1 MPAVPIDD
9 RDLKERADAA
19 VSTTIPGSVVGPILP
34 LQGGTSSI
42 TYRATVTA
50 PDGPPLEVVIKVAP
64 AGLAPTKNRD
74 VLRQARL
81 QRALT
86 GSGVPVPRVLAEHPG
101 EPPDVPPFF
110 VMTFED
116 GDCIEPSSRAGED
129 RLPPD
134 EVQARMLDAAR
145 ILGLLHSLEVDAL
158 GLADGEPRVDPGREL
173 DRWVQSLSACDED
186 LRIGDDVR
194 DRLLATV
201 PALDK
206 TALIHGDFRLGNT
219 LSAGN
224 RVVSVIDWEIWAL
237 GDPRVDLAWFLM
249 SCNPDERL
257 NRTVPEGAPANE
269 ELIKGYETARGA
281 KVRDLDWFAALVRYK
296 QLAITAL
303 LIRNARRRGQETTMQ
318 SALPALHSSARHLLD
333 LDG

>member
-1 MPAVPIDD
+1 
-9 RDLKERADAA
+9 
-19 VSTTIPGSVVGPILP
+19 
-34 LQGGTSSI
+34 
-42 TYRATVTA
+42 
-50 PDGPPLEVVIKVAP
+50 
-64 AGLAPTKNRD
+64 
-74 VLRQARL
+74 
-81 QRALT
+81 
-86 GSGVPVPRVLAEHPG
+86 
-101 EPPDVPPFF
+101 
-110 VMTFED
+110 
-116 GDCIEPSSRAGED
+116 
-129 RLPPD
+129 
-134 EVQARMLDAAR
+134 MLDAAR
-145 ILGLLHSLEVDAL
+145 ILGLLHSFEVDAL
-158 GLADGEPRVDPGREL
+158 GLADGEPRVDPGHEL
-173 DRWVQSLSACDED
+173 DRWIQSLSACDED

-201 PALDK
+201 PAMDK

-219 LSAGN
+219 LSSGN

-269 ELIKGYETARGA
+269 ELITGYETARGA
-281 KVRDLDWFAALVRYK
+281 TVRDLDWFAALVRYK

-318 SALPALHSSARHLLD
+318 SALPALHSSARHLLG